1 MPEAGGTATPASFWK
16 KLLRQ
21 SARIPLSRRRELL
34 MNTPFLNFMTER
46 EIDWLAD
53 AATVTSFRAGERL
66 PDSPYYLIVIGTVEL
81 RRTRRG
87 SDDLSD
93 DAAARPGRVFGPG
106 EFYIRRTAMGGAG
119 ATSVRI
125 YSAACLRQPLH
136 AFVRRLFSRDA
147 GVVGDAGDNG
157 GASCRGS
164 RRGSNTLEQL
174 DMRPLSDLV
183 GRSDGTALTFTAAR
197 VAKLAAAAHSCSKAL
212 DSVTNLDTRLV
223 QVPLLMH
230 ADLETY
236 RELGEVCTFRV
247 YPAGAALFTPKQEGR
262 EVLILLTGS
271 ASYCTETARET

>member
-106 EFYIRRTAMGGAG
+106 EFYIRRTAIWRSWSYQRAHLFRRVP
-119 ATSVRI
+119 APTS
-125 YSAACLRQPLH
+125 
-136 AFVRRLFSRDA
+136 
-147 GVVGDAGDNG
+147 
-157 GASCRGS
+157 
-164 RRGSNTLEQL
+164 
-174 DMRPLSDLV
+174 
-183 GRSDGTALTFTAAR
+183 
-197 VAKLAAAAHSCSKAL
+197 
-212 DSVTNLDTRLV
+212 TRLRSA
-223 QVPLLMH
+223 P
-230 ADLETY
+230 
-236 RELGEVCTFRV
+236 
-247 YPAGAALFTPKQEGR
+247 
-262 EVLILLTGS
+262 ILT
-271 ASYCTETARET
+271 